1 MEIGCGNNA
10 RRGNQIIL
18 KKEPKD
24 ICFWDGDLVPP
35 EDYSN
40 RTNCLSHFGCYLRVY
55 IYIYIVFS
63 ISYVCCT
70 LNIEFY
76 ILTIT
81 LTSFSYKLALFW
93 QHMIF
98 AIPQELG
105 IVVWNLDPHG
115 LRRKTG
121 IWLRRNTAMVGFKC
135 VLRLETNGK

>member
-1 MEIGCGNNA
+1 MQERGSNHLKERPKTFVFGMEIWGHQKTTVIV
-10 RRGNQIIL
+10 QIVYHTLDVI
-18 KKEPKD
+18 
-24 ICFWDGDLVPP
+24 
-35 EDYSN
+35 
-40 RTNCLSHFGCYLRVY
+40 Y
-55 IYIYIVFS
+55 IYIYIFS
-63 ISYVCCT
+63 ISYVYCT

-76 ILTIT
+76 ILTII
-81 LTSFSYKLALFW
+81 LTSFSCKLALFW

-121 IWLRRNTAMVGFKC
+121 IWLRRNTAMVGFEC

>member
-1 MEIGCGNNA
+1 MWKQCKERGSNHLFFGMEIWCHQKTTVIE
-10 RRGNQIIL
+10 QIVYHTL
-18 KKEPKD
+18 D
-24 ICFWDGDLVPP
+24 I
-35 EDYSN
+35 
-40 RTNCLSHFGCYLRVY
+40 Y
-55 IYIYIVFS
+55 IYIYVFS

-81 LTSFSYKLALFW
+81 LTSFYDRLALVW

-115 LRRKTG
+115 LRRKIG
-121 IWLRRNTAMVGFKC
+121 IRLRRNTAMVGFKC